1 MKQNREQIQQVLG
14 SSGVLLGLANV
25 AAPRASGLFW
35 DVAPDSAPVVPYLI
49 RMYGINLMALGVVA
63 LRAEGDQ
70 REPVL
75 QLAVATGVTTA
86 AAGLIAGATGVLG
99 RRGAAMAVVAAGGL
113 AGLAWAAGH
122 A

>member
-1 MKQNREQIQQVLG
+1 MTQRSEQLQQVVG
-14 SSGVLLGLANV
+14 ASGVLLGLANV
-25 AAPRASGLFW
+25 AAPRASGRFW

-86 AAGLIAGATGVLG
+86 AAGLVAGATGRIG

-113 AGLAWAAGH
+113 SGLAWAASR